1 MATKK
6 KASDKK
12 AASNVKRGKANTKV
26 INNINVTLPPRTNAM
41 GLLPNPM
48 SFQNA
53 GKFRPRFYTLSGN
66 ETGIDKLSREQVV
79 RLSRELFAQFPIF
92 NVASDSKA
100 NLVVGDHWEFKYC
113 GNDIKFKEA
122 AESFINDTWYNRCN
136 TRGSTYDFKTLIRL
150 MSRTLDIDGDFA
162 VIFTKDDNGWPLLQ
176 IINTERITNNH
187 DGGEAIEVE
196 GKTYRCYDGVLFD
209 DDMRPTYLSI
219 SNSVGNF
226 VSQGTTSDII
236 YVSLRDSKLIFSPQ
250 YFDKYRGLPSLYAGV
265 LYGLSLQELDQYLM
279 ETLKLESTIAV
290 LNINDS
296 GEAPQ
301 EYSNLLESIQ
311 SQAAAQTNGT
321 TNIIGG
327 MPGSIPSPTTHA
339 INVQQGSTERY
350 IKEGN
355 DVKSFRSQ
363 RPSEEI
369 QSYMNRIETALL
381 SAIGYPHQLIYS
393 SDKITGRSAYAIT
406 EMVRKNVL
414 CRQQLLN
421 KYCKLF
427 VAWALSNAIEL
438 GYIPPTDENIYNNTE
453 FTKPAQFSIDAGYDN
468 KAMIENY
475 KLGLTSLSSIS
486 DTQGID
492 SDKIMKDRVRETNN
506 LLSVVETLSTK
517 HKDIDKNIILNLITQ
532 RGNSSF
538 TISSVPDNNINN
550 ND

>member
-6 KASDKK
+6 SSNRKASTK
-12 AASNVKRGKANTKV
+12 ATKIV
-26 INNINVTLPPRTNAM
+26 NNINVTLPPKKNAM

-92 NVASDSKA
+92 NVASDAKA
-100 NLVVGDHWEFKYC
+100 NLVVGDHWEFKYT
-113 GNDIKFKEA
+113 GKDLKFKEA

-136 TRGSTYDFKTLIRL
+136 TRGSTYDFKTIIRL
-150 MSRTLDIDGDFA
+150 MSKTLDIDGDLA
-162 VIFTKDDNGWPLLQ
+162 VIFTKDNEGWPLLQ
-176 IINTERITNNH
+176 VVNTERITNNA
-187 DGGEAIEVE
+187 DGGDAVEVD
-196 GKTYRCYDGVLFD
+196 GKSYSCYDGVLFD
-209 DDMRPTYLSI
+209 ENMKPCYLSI
-219 SNSVGNF
+219 GNTVGNF
-226 VSQGTTSDII
+226 IAQGTVSNTT
-236 YVSLRDSKLIFSPQ
+236 YVSLRNAKLIFSPQ
-250 YFDKYRGLPSLYAGV
+250 YFDKYRGLPALYAGV

-311 SQAAAQTNGT
+311 AQAAAQVNGQS
-321 TNIIGG
+321 NIIGG
-327 MPGSIPSPTTHA
+327 IPGTVPSPTTHA

-406 EMVRKNVL
+406 EMVRKNVVS
-414 CRQQLLN
+414 RQQLLC
-421 KYCKLF
+421 KYAKLF

-438 GYIPPTDENIYNNTE
+438 GYLPNTDENVYNCTE
-453 FTKPAQFSIDAGYDN
+453 FTMPAQFSIDSGYDN
-468 KAMIENY
+468 KNMIENY
-475 KLGLTSLSSIS
+475 KLGLTSLGSIS
-486 DTQGID
+486 ESQGID
-492 SDKIMKDRVRETNN
+492 SERIMNERVKETNN
-506 LLSVVETLSTK
+506 LLNVVDQLSAQ
-517 HKDIDKNIILNLITQ
+517 HKDMDKNVILNLITQ

-538 TISSVPDNNINN
+538 TISSVPDGNN
-550 ND
+550 NE